1 LLKKSV
7 EQISIAK
14 FTHGHRHRAGTQGKG
29 QNLTGTG
36 TKTGRTGTTGTQA
49 CRDRTQM
56 DRNTYV
62 QGRDTERLGE
72 RQGHR
77 QTASDRVRDTDRQEH
92 GHIRTEE
99 DQKTE
104 GQKRARRQTDTQTD
118 RERDSDIDR
127 QDRYTDG

>member
-1 LLKKSV
+1 MLKKSV

-72 RQGHR
+72 RQVHR
-77 QTASDRVRDTDRQEH
+77 QTDRGGPEDRRTEEGKKTDGHTDRQGE
-92 GHIRTEE
+92 
-99 DQKTE
+99 
-104 GQKRARRQTDTQTD
+104 RQ
-118 RERDSDIDR
+118 
-127 QDRYTDG
+127 